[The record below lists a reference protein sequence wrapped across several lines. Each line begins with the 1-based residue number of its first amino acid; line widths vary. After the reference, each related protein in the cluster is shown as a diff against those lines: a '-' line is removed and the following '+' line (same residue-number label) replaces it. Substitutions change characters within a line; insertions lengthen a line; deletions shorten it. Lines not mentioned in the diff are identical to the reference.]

1 MRSFCAFACLLLLAA
16 TGRAENWYTESFW
29 LLHEDHH
36 TTGVHEVGR
45 DADLEETSRLVG
57 LVKPDMIQIHA
68 KGNPGWTTY
77 PSKVGHVP
85 PKLAKDV
92 LAIWR
97 DAARR
102 DGYHFS
108 AYYNIGRD
116 GEIMKRR
123 PEWNRVFPDGS
134 PVDKALCYHS
144 GVAEGYLWPMI
155 REIMEGYQPAGF
167 WFDGSCFTIRQC
179 Y

>member
-1 MRSFCAFACLLLLAA
+1 MRSLCAFACSLLLAA

-102 DGYHFS
+102 DG
-108 AYYNIGRD
+108 
-116 GEIMKRR
+116 EIMKRR
-123 PEWNRVFPDGS
+123 PEWNRMFRDGS
-134 PVDKALCYHS
+134 PVD
-144 GVAEGYLWPMI
+144 VP
-155 REIMEGYQPAGF
+155 R
-167 WFDGSCFTIRQC
+167 FDVHQMVVIE
-179 Y
+179 